1 MFLQSFHLVDKCAVV
16 VEIYSA
22 ALARFQSEGCVKAC
36 LLLVA
41 IDNDVGTR
49 LDGFA
54 GQCPGILRVI
64 LVGDGI
70 GIEIYGC
77 CAAVVEL
84 YP

>member
-1 MFLQSFHLVDKCAVV
+1 M
-16 VEIYSA
+16 
-22 ALARFQSEGCVKAC
+22 KAC

-49 LDGFA
+49 LDGLA
-54 GQCPGILRVI
+54 GQCPGFFRVI

-77 CAAVVEL
+77 CTAVVEL
-84 YP
+84 YPLVGEFIDVIHDAVDV